1 MRLIYRFEPVF
12 WLLFGAGGFAA
23 ALILPALIF
32 GLLIAGPMGWL
43 SDYAISYHRVRDLV
57 GNPIGGLIVA
67 AVASLVLW
75 HGAHHTRHFL
85 LDLGLARFHAP
96 LAFTLYG
103 LALLGTGA
111 TLAAV
116 ISLL

>member
-43 SDYAISYHRVRDLV
+43 SDLS
-57 GNPIGGLIVA
+57 LI
-67 AVASLVLW
+67 
-75 HGAHHTRHFL
+75 H
-85 LDLGLARFHAP
+85 
-96 LAFTLYG
+96 
-103 LALLGTGA
+103 
-111 TLAAV
+111 
-116 ISLL
+116 I

>member
-1 MRLIYRFEPVF
+1 MRLIYRLEPLF

-23 ALILPALIF
+23 ALILPALLF
-32 GLLIAGPMGWL
+32 GLTIAGPMGWL
-43 SDYAISYHRVRDLV
+43 SDYAVSYHRVRGLV
-57 GNPIGGLIVA
+57 ANPIGGPIVA

-85 LDLGLARFHAP
+85 LDLGFARLHAP
-96 LAFTLYG
+96 VAFGLYG

-111 TLAAV
+111 SFAALAA
-116 ISLL
+116 LL